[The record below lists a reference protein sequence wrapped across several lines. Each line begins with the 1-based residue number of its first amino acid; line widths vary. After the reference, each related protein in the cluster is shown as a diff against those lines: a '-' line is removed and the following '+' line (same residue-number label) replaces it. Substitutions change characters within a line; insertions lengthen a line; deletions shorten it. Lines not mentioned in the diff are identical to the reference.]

1 LDCGS
6 LLPLYIRSLLRQNI
20 HRPAG
25 WLAKAA
31 AGCRSPRTS
40 GKMVEI
46 SIALAVALFS
56 KPDILNAMTY
66 ETLNLAIIGFAP
78 GGFSPLY
85 LTIIGVTFLAS
96 MLISGMLKR
105 RFTEYSQIPLR
116 VTGAQVAEQML
127 RQNGITDVRV
137 VSVPGQLTDH
147 YDPIKKTVNLS
158 EPVYHMNSVAAA
170 AVAAHE
176 CGHALQHQQAYAWLA
191 FRSKMV
197 PAVQFSSKMLNYIM
211 IAGLFGIGLMNNP
224 TMLWIW
230 VGLFGVTTLFSIITL
245 PVEFDASRRALV
257 WLEGSG
263 LAASMEHDK
272 AKNALFWAAMTY
284 VAAAVGS
291 LAQLAYFLMM
301 ALNRRE

>member
-1 LDCGS
+1 MI
-6 LLPLYIRSLLRQNI
+6 P
-20 HRPAG
+20 
-25 WLAKAA
+25 
-31 AGCRSPRTS
+31 
-40 GKMVEI
+40 EI
-46 SIALAVALFS
+46 NVLSQVG
-56 KPDILNAMTY
+56 Y
-66 ETLNLAIIGFAP
+66 AP

-85 LTIIGVTFLAS
+85 LIIIGGTFIAS

-105 RFTEYSQIPLR
+105 RFSEYSQIPIR
-116 VTGAQVAEQML
+116 MTGAQIAEEML
-127 RQNGITDVRV
+127 RQNGIHDVKV
-137 VSVPGQLTDH
+137 ISVPGQLTDH
-147 YDPIKKTVNLS
+147 YDPIRKTVNLS
-158 EPVYHMNSVAAA
+158 EPVFHMNTVSAA

-176 CGHALQHQQAYAWLA
+176 CGHALQHQQAYAWLG

-197 PAVQFSSKMLNYIM
+197 PAVELSSKILNFIM
-211 IAGLFGIGLMNNP
+211 IAGLLGIGLMHNA

-230 VGLFGVTTLFSIITL
+230 VALFAVTTLFSIVTL

-291 LAQLAYFLMM
+291 VAQLLYFLML
-301 ALNRRE
+301 ALGRRDE